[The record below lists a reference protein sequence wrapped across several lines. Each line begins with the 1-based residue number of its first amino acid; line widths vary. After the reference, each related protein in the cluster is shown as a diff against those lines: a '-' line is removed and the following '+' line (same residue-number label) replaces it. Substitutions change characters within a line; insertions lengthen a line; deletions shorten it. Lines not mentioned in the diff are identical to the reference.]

1 MTCCSTCQKEI
12 PVISPTIT
20 PKSLKQDLM
29 PKNKRKVMI
38 KCLAI
43 DDEPLALK
51 KLVSYI
57 KKIPYLE
64 LVAQCHSAIEA
75 QQVIDQQEIDAIF
88 LDINMPDLNGM
99 DFAKSLEND
108 HSRGPILVF
117 TTAYSE
123 YAIEGYKAN
132 AVGYLLKP
140 YGFDEFEAAAQKV
153 HDIMEIRQQSQS
165 EVTTE
170 VEDEVIYVK
179 SDYKI
184 VRIDIKHIRYIEAMS
199 EYLRISCDD
208 KERPVIVLLSMKKIE
223 EHLPSNMFIRI
234 HRSFIINLDK
244 ISEVQKNHV
253 FLEGDVSLPIGD
265 NYKEAFMNYLNKRI
279 LTK

>member
-1 MTCCSTCQKEI
+1 
-12 PVISPTIT
+12 
-20 PKSLKQDLM
+20 
-29 PKNKRKVMI
+29 MI
-38 KCLAI
+38 KCIAI

-51 KLVSYI
+51 KLVTYI

-75 QQVIDQQEIDAIF
+75 QKILDQQEVEAIF

-99 DFAKSLEND
+99 DFAKSLEQG
-108 HSRGPILVF
+108 HSKGPVLVF

-132 AVGYLLKP
+132 GVGYLLKP

-153 HDIMEIRQQSQS
+153 KDVCEIRQQAQG
-165 EVTTE
+165 EVSTQIG
-170 VEDEVIYVK
+170 DDGIIYVK

-184 VRIDIKHIRYIEAMS
+184 VRINIEQIRYIEAMS
-199 EYLRISCDD
+199 EYLRISCEGKD
-208 KERPVIVLLSMKKIE
+208 KPVIVLLSMKKIE
-223 EHLPSNMFIRI
+223 EHLPSNKFMRI

-244 ISEVQKNHV
+244 VSEVKKNHV
-253 FLEGDVSLPIGD
+253 MLEGDVSLPIGD
-265 NYKEAFMNYLNKRI
+265 NYKDAFINYLNSKI

>member
-1 MTCCSTCQKEI
+1 
-12 PVISPTIT
+12 
-20 PKSLKQDLM
+20 
-29 PKNKRKVMI
+29 MI
-38 KCLAI
+38 KCIAI

-51 KLVSYI
+51 KLVTYI
-57 KKIPYLE
+57 NKIPYLE
-64 LVAQCHSAIEA
+64 LVAQFRSAVEA
-75 QQVIDQQEIDAIF
+75 QQIIDQQEVDAIF

-99 DFAKSLEND
+99 DFAKSLQD
-108 HSRGPILVF
+108 HSKGPVMVF

-153 HDIMEIRQQSQS
+153 KDICEIRQQSAATVS
-165 EVTTE
+165 TE
-170 VEDEVIYVK
+170 VDDGVIYVK

-184 VRIDIKHIRYIEAMS
+184 VRIDIEKINYIEAMS
-199 EYLRISCDD
+199 EYLRISCED
-208 KERPVIVLLSMKKIE
+208 KDKPVIVLLSMKKIE
-223 EHLPSNMFIRI
+223 ENLPSSKFMRI

-244 ISEVQKNHV
+244 ISEVKKNHV
-253 FLEGDVSLPIGD
+253 MLNGEVSMPIGD
-265 NYKEAFMNYLNKRI
+265 NYKEAFMNYLNKKI

>member
-1 MTCCSTCQKEI
+1 
-12 PVISPTIT
+12 
-20 PKSLKQDLM
+20 
-29 PKNKRKVMI
+29 MI
-38 KCLAI
+38 KCIAI

-51 KLVSYI
+51 KLVTYI

-64 LVAQCHSAIEA
+64 LVAQCHSATEA
-75 QQVIDQQEIDAIF
+75 QNIVDNQEVDAIF

-99 DFAKSLEND
+99 DFAKSLQD
-108 HSRGPILVF
+108 HSRGPVMVF

-140 YGFDEFEAAAQKV
+140 YGFDEFEAAADKV
-153 HDIMEIRQQSQS
+153 RDICEIRQQAAG
-165 EVTTE
+165 EVSTQI
-170 VEDEVIYVK
+170 DDGVIYVK

-184 VRIDIKHIRYIEAMS
+184 VRIDIDQIRYIEAMS
-199 EYLRISCDD
+199 EYLRISCEG
-208 KERPVIVLLSMKKIE
+208 KEKPVIVLLSMKKIE
-223 EHLPSNMFIRI
+223 EHLPSNKFMRI

-244 ISEVQKNHV
+244 IIEVKKNHV
-253 FLEGDVSLPIGD
+253 VMAGDVSLPIGD
-265 NYKEAFMNYLNKRI
+265 NYKDAFLNYLNKRI

>member
-1 MTCCSTCQKEI
+1 
-12 PVISPTIT
+12 
-20 PKSLKQDLM
+20 
-29 PKNKRKVMI
+29 MI
-38 KCLAI
+38 KCIAI

-51 KLVSYI
+51 KLVTYI
-57 KKIPYLE
+57 KKIPYFE
-64 LVAQCHSAIEA
+64 LVAQCRSAIEA
-75 QQVIDQQEIDAIF
+75 QQVIDQQEVEAIF

-99 DFAKSLEND
+99 DFAKSLQD
-108 HSRGPILVF
+108 HSKGPVMVF

-153 HDIMEIRQQSQS
+153 KDICEIRQQSAAAV
-165 EVTTE
+165 EVST
-170 VEDEVIYVK
+170 DANDGVIYVK

-184 VRIDIKHIRYIEAMS
+184 VRIDIEKINYIEAMS
-199 EYLRISCDD
+199 EYLRISCED
-208 KERPVIVLLSMKKIE
+208 KEKPVIVLLSMKKIE
-223 EHLPSNMFIRI
+223 EFLPSARFMRI

-244 ISEVQKNHV
+244 ISEVKKNHV
-253 FLEGDVSLPIGD
+253 MLNSDVTLPIGE
-265 NYKEAFMNYLNKRI
+265 NYKDAFMNYLNKKI

>member
-1 MTCCSTCQKEI
+1 
-12 PVISPTIT
+12 
-20 PKSLKQDLM
+20 
-29 PKNKRKVMI
+29 MI
-38 KCLAI
+38 KCIAI

-57 KKIPYLE
+57 KKIPYFE

-75 QQVIDQQEIDAIF
+75 QQVVDQQEVDAVF

-99 DFAKSLEND
+99 DFAKSLEKD
-108 HSRGPILVF
+108 HSKGPLMVF

-123 YAIEGYKAN
+123 YAVEGYKAN

-153 HDIMEIRQQSQS
+153 RDICEIRQMSA
-165 EVTTE
+165 TE
-170 VEDEVIYVK
+170 VSAEIDNDVIYVK

-184 VRIDIKHIRYIEAMS
+184 VRIDIEHIIYIEAMS
-199 EYLRISCDD
+199 EYLKILCDD
-208 KERPVIVLLSMKKIE
+208 KSKPVIVLLSMKKIE
-223 EHLPSNMFIRI
+223 EYLPSNKFMRI
-234 HRSFIINLDK
+234 HRSFIINLSK
-244 ISEVQKNHV
+244 ISEIKKNHV
-253 FLEGDVSLPIGD
+253 ILVGDISLPIGD
-265 NYKEAFMNYLNKRI
+265 NFKDAFMNYLNTKI

>member
-1 MTCCSTCQKEI
+1 
-12 PVISPTIT
+12 
-20 PKSLKQDLM
+20 
-29 PKNKRKVMI
+29 MI
-38 KCLAI
+38 KCIAI

-51 KLVSYI
+51 KLVTYI

-64 LVAQCHSAIEA
+64 LVAQCHSALEA
-75 QQVIDQQEIDAIF
+75 QKIIDQQEVEAIF

-99 DFAKSLEND
+99 DFAKSLEQD
-108 HSRGPILVF
+108 HSKGPVLVF

-132 AVGYLLKP
+132 GVGYLLKP

-153 HDIMEIRQQSQS
+153 RDVCEIRQQAKDDVSTQIG
-165 EVTTE
+165 
-170 VEDEVIYVK
+170 DDGIIYVK

-184 VRIDIKHIRYIEAMS
+184 VRINIEQIRYIEAMS
-199 EYLRISCDD
+199 EYLRISCEGKD
-208 KERPVIVLLSMKKIE
+208 KPVIVLLSMKKIE
-223 EHLPSNMFIRI
+223 EHLPSNKFMRI

-244 ISEVQKNHV
+244 VSEVKKNHV
-253 FLEGDVSLPIGD
+253 LMEGDVSLPIGD
-265 NYKEAFMNYLNKRI
+265 NYKDAFINYLNSKI